1 MYGKQQISADY
12 LFIVKP
18 QVTLKTLRVEC
29 PVFVFSSAKRS
40 LWKFITLWLIWNIHF
55 KVKL

>member
-40 LWKFITLWLIWNIHF
+40 LWKFI
-55 KVKL
+55 